1 MIAFPTTD
9 DQELQPIVQRLRVIE
24 GLVQRLRVIEG
35 HFNAQGTPSATREEL
50 VRMKEQQDVWM
61 QELQMINAQLCQ
73 MERDRMMQVSMARLE
88 RGVSLMG
95 VRR

>member
-24 GLVQRLRVIEG
+24 GLL
-35 HFNAQGTPSATREEL
+35 HSNTQGTASATREEL

-61 QELQMINAQLCQ
+61 QELQMINAQLCL

-88 RGVSLMG
+88 RGVSLME